1 MRSWIFI
8 AALAASFAQAQDA
21 EPDQVALRFAEG
33 LRDGLD
39 REKLVTFTALN
50 PDTGDRKKDQIFAS
64 WKSEAKKILPQAF
77 EVVDQKISGDYG
89 GVVLRQ
95 QDPKQS
101 ALYHLFSV
109 AVVKLDQQWRAAPT
123 LSSFQ
128 NTIVTYD
135 NEVIAQRRQ
144 LEQWMLT
151 REISL
156 REEMQSTARR
166 QLREKMETS
175 VSPEALKTITAR
187 ELLDG
192 LITAIRS
199 RDQAAVMARLGG
211 YSADDVPE
219 WDRIQRRMGQIFSGD
234 GLHTWP
240 WRLLTSRAALSAIGD
255 TVDLGDENVIDMLV
269 LHPEGVTELPDLL
282 SFTIQ
287 RDAAGVAR
295 IVMPDIFFMNQV
307 SEEEMGDLMDYD
319 VSEHQEMY
327 EDIRKQARKDIPE
340 AAFADAEMLSTVV
353 EKSLQSNDFARYWGA
368 GAIPGNTFHVEDIPE
383 LVTMWQNLQGSA
395 VGSSLFGRAGFMQ
408 QGDVALFVV
417 QAYTPRSTDTMR
429 LLKIWFSRKN
439 NAWRMLGTE
448 PEEPPVELTKWWEA
462 NRKIWAAKLAD
473 SITAEIVRIGGLPQQ
488 APEPGRVREV
498 FDAWL
503 LAVQERSLS
512 KALLCCA
519 AFQDD
524 RSMQSMLRSLAGE
537 LMYAAGQYE
546 VLAVN
551 SMGRWTTVSAKYLS
565 DKPKSTPQYSLYVF
579 ANTEKG
585 PRMLP
590 QLELKL
596 NLVPNRS
603 RVYLN
608 NLTFTD
614 LKKLTSDAAVDELK
628 KLYGQHEELVKQES
642 VIKP

>member
-1 MRSWIFI
+1 MRLWIFI
-8 AALAASFAQAQDA
+8 AALAASFVRAQDA
-21 EPDQVALRFAEG
+21 DPDQVALRFAEG
-33 LRDGLD
+33 LRDGLE
-39 REKLVTFTALN
+39 REKLATLTALN

-64 WKSEAKKILPQAF
+64 WKSEEKKFLPQAF

-109 AVVKLDQQWRAAPT
+109 AVVKRDQRWRAAPT

-128 NTIVTYD
+128 NTIVSYD
-135 NEVIAQRRQ
+135 DDVIALRRN

-156 REEMQSTARR
+156 REEMQSAARR
-166 QLREKMETS
+166 ELREKMEAS
-175 VSPEALKTITAR
+175 VSPDALKKITAR
-187 ELLDG
+187 ELVDG
-192 LITAIRS
+192 LITAVRS

-211 YSADDVPE
+211 YSVDDVPE
-219 WDRIQRRMGQIFSGD
+219 WDRIQRRIGQIFSGD
-234 GLHTWP
+234 GFHAWP
-240 WRLLTSRAALSAIGD
+240 WRLLTSRTALSAIGD

-295 IVMPDIFFMNQV
+295 IVMPEIFFMNQV
-307 SEEEMGDLMDYD
+307 SEEEMGDVMDYD
-319 VSEHQEMY
+319 VADHQAMY

-353 EKSLQSNDFARYWGA
+353 EKCLQGNDFARYWGV
-368 GAIPGNTFHVEDIPE
+368 GAIPGNTFDEEDIPE
-383 LVTMWQNLQGSA
+383 LVMQWQSFQGTA

-408 QGDVALFVV
+408 QGDTALFVV

-439 NAWRMLGTE
+439 NAWRMLGAE
-448 PEEPPVELTKWWEA
+448 PEEPPAELTKWWEA
-462 NRKIWAAKLAD
+462 NRKAWSAKLSE
-473 SITAEIVRIGGLPQQ
+473 SITADIVRIGGLPQE
-488 APEPGRVREV
+488 APEPGQVRAV

-512 KALLCCA
+512 KALSSCA

-524 RSMQSMLRSLAGE
+524 RSMLTMLRSLAGE
-537 LMYAAGQYE
+537 LMYTAGQYK

-565 DKPKSTPQYSLYVF
+565 DKPKSTPQYSMYVF

-585 PRMLP
+585 PRLLP
-590 QLELKL
+590 QLELRL
-596 NLVPNRS
+596 SLVPNRS

-614 LKKLTSDAAVDELK
+614 LKKVTSDAAVDELK
-628 KLYGQHEELVKQES
+628 KLYEQHEELVKQES